1 MADFRA
7 LNKKFIQRSLTRLKG
22 ADPSSCYLQN
32 YWKLYHNVHNSNSSP
47 ALIYNIPGFSRKAP
61 FTLLLGGAKKANVK
75 RRKSPST
82 SLLLPHQE
90 PGVSGPKQFIFGVSE
105 IPRETIIS
113 FVTFFLQKQFFSWNI
128 LSACPSYGKRVR
140 FPGLIP
146 TLVTEVKW
154 RAATRK
160 NKNIGMRDSPN
171 FGVVVSV
178 CLCLFVF
185 CFFCLWREGH
195 VTKNRSTP
203 C

>member
-7 LNKKFIQRSLTRLKG
+7 LNKKFIQRSLRRLKR

-61 FTLLLGGAKKANVK
+61 FTWLLGGEKKANVK
-75 RRKSPST
+75 RGKSPCP
-82 SLLLPHQE
+82 SLLLPTRSLASVVLNNSAL
-90 PGVSGPKQFIFGVSE
+90 PSPNILGKQC
-105 IPRETIIS
+105 
-113 FVTFFLQKQFFSWNI
+113 KNI
-128 LSACPSYGKRVR
+128 LSACPCYGKRVR
-140 FPGLIP
+140 FPRLIP

-171 FGVVVSV
+171 FGVVVCV
-178 CLCLFVF
+178 CLFVF
-185 CFFCLWREGH
+185 SFFALEGK
-195 VTKNRSTP
+195 VM
-203 C
+203 